1 MGAGTVR
8 FIEEAYRGE
17 PLTRIV
23 AGLRIYQ
30 WFAVA
35 MFVVGALVM
44 LVPSAPAPAP
54 DLAAW
59 PAAAALG
66 VLFFVVC
73 GAAMSVDL
81 PDSRAPLS
89 RLSG

>member
-1 MGAGTVR
+1 MIR
-8 FIEEAYRGE
+8 PLPIRIE
-17 PLTRIV
+17 
-23 AGLRIYQ
+23 
-30 WFAVA
+30 
-35 MFVVGALVM
+35 
-44 LVPSAPAPAP
+44 PAP
-54 DLAAW
+54 DEAW
-59 PAAAALG
+59 HGYLRRAAAALG

>member
-1 MGAGTVR
+1 MASRSISVMERTVEAGRAMRGATWR
-8 FIEEAYRGE
+8 FA
-17 PLTRIV
+17 
-23 AGLRIYQ
+23 A
-30 WFAVA
+30 
-35 MFVVGALVM
+35 VM